1 MGICQIVF
9 PAELFFYIKAS
20 IQYQSVI
27 NLASIVESRKICRVL
42 KIIADYWTEAPSY
55 HRESAAWNSLCGVLA
70 SFILIK
76 SYICG
81 GWIQLLSHVLLNGY
95 LENVFATSM
104 PEAKLGAPEKTHW
117 SQTDHSCHC
126 YLSNGTNWICLP
138 SVACWSSKQ
147 RISGST
153 YQSCQSKSV

>member
-1 MGICQIVF
+1 MGIYQIVF
-9 PAELFFYIKAS
+9 AAELFFCIKAT
-20 IQYQSVI
+20 IQYQSI
-27 NLASIVESRKICRVL
+27 ITLANTVESRKICQVL

-104 PEAKLGAPEKTHW
+104 PGAK
-117 SQTDHSCHC
+117 
-126 YLSNGTNWICLP
+126 
-138 SVACWSSKQ
+138 
-147 RISGST
+147 R
-153 YQSCQSKSV
+153 